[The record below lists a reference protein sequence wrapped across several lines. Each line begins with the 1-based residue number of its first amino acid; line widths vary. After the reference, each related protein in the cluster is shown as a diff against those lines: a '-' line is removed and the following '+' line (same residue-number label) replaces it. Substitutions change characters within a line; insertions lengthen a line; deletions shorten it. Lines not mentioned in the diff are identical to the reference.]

1 MRRAVSTSR
10 LLLVLLLSVGLVATA
25 CGGSG
30 EPSVQEFEDA
40 VVLNRNRTDFVLAR
54 ITRAQSLDE
63 LFTRM
68 DEAAATI
75 SKSADEL
82 AETGAPS
89 DYQPEADNLEKWLRQ
104 LSVDVQ
110 ATADQARIPGFEG
123 LITQTNAISFDS
135 WDKVNKA
142 LAGLAG
148 KGIQVTILQRH
159 GAQ

>member
-1 MRRAVSTSR
+1 MTALR
-10 LLLVLLLSVGLVATA
+10 LLLVLLVAVGLVATA

-30 EPSVQEFEDA
+30 EPSAQEFEDA
-40 VVLNRNRTDFVLAR
+40 VVLSRNRTDFVLGR

-75 SKSADEL
+75 SKTADEL
-82 AETGAPS
+82 EETGAPA
-89 DYQPEADNLEKWLRQ
+89 DYQPEADELVKWLRQ

-135 WDKVNKA
+135 WDSVNKA

-159 GAQ
+159 SAQ

>member
-1 MRRAVSTSR
+1 MTAPR
-10 LLLVLLLSVGLVATA
+10 LLLVLVVALGLIASA

-30 EPSVQEFEDA
+30 EPSIEDFSDA
-40 VVLNRNRTDFVLAR
+40 VVLNRNRTDFVLGR
-54 ITRAQSLDE
+54 ITRAQSLEE

-82 AETGAPS
+82 EDTGAPS
-89 DYQPEADNLEKWLRQ
+89 DYQPEADDLVKWLRQ

-123 LITQTNAISFDS
+123 LITETNAISFDS
-135 WDKVNKA
+135 WDEVNKA

-148 KGIQVTILQRH
+148 KGIDVTILQRH
-159 GAQ
+159 SAQ

>member
-1 MRRAVSTSR
+1 MTAPR
-10 LLLVLLLSVGLVATA
+10 LLLVLLLVVGLAATA

-30 EPSVQEFEDA
+30 EPSVEDFEDA
-40 VVLNRNRTDFVLAR
+40 VVLNRNRTDFVLGR

-82 AETGAPS
+82 DETGAPS
-89 DYQPEADNLEKWLRQ
+89 DYQPEADNLVKWLRQ

-135 WDKVNKA
+135 WDNVNKA

-159 GAQ
+159 SAQ

>member
-1 MRRAVSTSR
+1 MTAPRF
-10 LLLVLLLSVGLVATA
+10 LLVLLLALGLVASA

-30 EPSVQEFEDA
+30 EPSVEEFSDA
-40 VVLNRNRTDFVLAR
+40 VELNRNRTDFVLGR
-54 ITRAQSLDE
+54 ITRAQSLEE

-68 DEAAATI
+68 DEAALTI
-75 SKSADEL
+75 SKAADEL
-82 AETGAPS
+82 EETGAPS
-89 DYQPEADNLEKWLRQ
+89 DYQPEADDLVKWLRQ

-110 ATADQARIPGFEG
+110 ATADQARVPGFEG

-135 WDKVNKA
+135 WDQVNKA

-148 KGIQVTILQRH
+148 KGIDVTILQRH